1 VDELS
6 FILEHSG
13 ASGLVLQDRATL
25 LKLLPALQQAAA
37 AGHSIKF
44 VALLWEDSPT
54 PPAATAAGR
63 NGKTSSGSTA
73 AAADSSHTASSS
85 TAAAAAAADAAL
97 AALGVPVLSY
107 TAVLSAGQQLQA
119 AGPFAPAACQ
129 RGDLATLVYTSGTT
143 GHPKGVMLTH
153 GNLAYQVW
161 GGGGF

>member
-85 TAAAAAAADAAL
+85 TAAAAAADAAL